1 MISLLILA
9 EDDPILSASQLA
21 LHDVVLS
28 IDDNGDGHVLKN
40 RNSKV
45 GVILEATHPMQW
57 RDFIRTLSL

>member
-9 EDDPILSASQLA
+9 EDDPILSASQHDA
-21 LHDVVLS
+21 HDVVLS

-45 GVILEATHPMQW
+45 GVVLEATRPLQW